1 MLKHGHHER
10 YIRTQTC
17 PYFVEYL
24 ELGVDVDVAAILV
37 VKNIQWWPC
46 KKTQQKS
53 IRYENK
59 LTETHS
65 TVLLNAMREK
75 ILAKFSFLVMHRQHV
90 QEGLYYLTLGHAT
103 PITDF

>member
-1 MLKHGHHER
+1 MTVMWLPLWWSKIYSGG
-10 YIRTQTC
+10 
-17 PYFVEYL
+17 P
-24 ELGVDVDVAAILV
+24 
-37 VKNIQWWPC
+37 VKA
-46 KKTQQKS
+46 KQKS
-53 IRYENK
+53 IRHENK